1 MEEDIM
7 SVEKLLAYEE
17 LKNKM
22 LNIAMHPMYVSKIT
36 ENEIKLISEVCDE
49 GVLRELE
56 SGISLVKN
64 NSIDLR
70 NMLMLRLQSAC
81 LNIFKQLQAF
91 VKSHEDEIEK
101 RIGIK

>member
-1 MEEDIM
+1 MEENIM

-22 LNIAMHPMYVSKIT
+22 LNITMHPMYISNIT

-49 GVLRELE
+49 GILSELE

-64 NSIDLR
+64 NSINLESK
-70 NMLMLRLQSAC
+70 LMLKLQSAC
-81 LNIFKQLQAF
+81 LKIFKQLQAF

-101 RIGIK
+101 RIVIK